1 MGLVSG
7 QMGSWTWS
15 SPLPLLVPGME
26 CPCSVIPDSLN
37 TCIIINVVISTT
49 LLLVWI
55 VLLHKWITFNKI
67 FVTCQPTS
75 HSFAILF
82 NILLICTSFPF
93 RTILSLPVPPLLASF
108 VNARYPVS
116 LETSSSTPRHY
127 FSR

>member
-7 QMGSWTWS
+7 QTFSWRWF

-37 TCIIINVVISTT
+37 ICIIINVVISTT

-55 VLLHKWITFNKI
+55 VLLHKWIVFNKI
-67 FVTCQPTS
+67 FVTCQPTFRS
-75 HSFAILF
+75 SATPSS
-82 NILLICTSFPF
+82 ILLTCTSSPF
-93 RTILSLPVPPLLASF
+93 RTISSLPVPPLLASF
-108 VNARYPVS
+108 VNARYLVS
-116 LETSSSTPRHY
+116 PETSSSTPHHD